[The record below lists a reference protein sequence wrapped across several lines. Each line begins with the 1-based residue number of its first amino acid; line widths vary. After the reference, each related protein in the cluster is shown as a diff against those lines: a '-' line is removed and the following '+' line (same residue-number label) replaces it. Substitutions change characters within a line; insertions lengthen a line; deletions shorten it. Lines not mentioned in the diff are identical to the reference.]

1 MESRI
6 FKDIV
11 AFKFGD
17 QTPLAFHG
25 KNMELAEVSEDLWEA
40 LNPRSLEINSLE
52 IIKDLELWN
61 SETTDLPPVRSL
73 ATGVRSLT
81 VNVAQICN
89 LSCNY
94 CAAGGDGSYGSK
106 TKSLDVAK
114 ALPQLKL
121 ITQRLNSGDHF
132 NITFLGGEPLLYPTG
147 IKEIADYA
155 QLIVAGKNIDLTFS
169 IVTNGTLLTESNVQ
183 LLANIKAHLTIS
195 MDGPTEIN
203 DIVRPRKDGKS
214 TTAAILEGL
223 KNLTSFR
230 DQLSSVGVHGVFD
243 SNNLNLVEAYDFYSS
258 LDFDRYTFTFSVEE
272 TSPEASRQFVEK
284 MELVAAKAF
293 HKGGEIELRKIDQ
306 FNKHFKI
313 LDEQIRIENHCGIRK
328 NLAVMD
334 TQARIY
340 TCPWMVGL
348 KDQELELNNLSG
360 DSGLNSAPLLEQNNC
375 QTCWARHLCGGGCLY
390 IHKKATGSLSK
401 KSDTFCERTQS
412 LIALSFLYYK
422 KARIGVTP

>member
-1 MESRI
+1 MESRR

-17 QTPLAFHG
+17 QSPLAFHG

-40 LNPRSLEINSLE
+40 LNPNSLNSNSSE
-52 IIKDLELWN
+52 IIKDLDLWN
-61 SETTDLPPVRSL
+61 SEVTDISPVRQMN
-73 ATGVRSLT
+73 TGVRSLT

-106 TKSLDVAK
+106 TKQLDVEK
-114 ALPQLKL
+114 ALPQL
-121 ITQRLNSGDHF
+121 RLLTERLQSGNSF

-147 IKEIADYA
+147 IEQIANYT
-155 QLIVAGKNIDLTFS
+155 QLLVAGKNIDLTFS

-183 LLANIKAHLTIS
+183 LLSKIRAHITIS
-195 MDGPTEIN
+195 MDGPSEIN
-203 DIVRPRKDGKS
+203 DAVRPRKDGKS

-223 KNLTSFR
+223 KNLSNHR
-230 DQLSSVGVHGVFD
+230 DEISSLGVHGVFD
-243 SNNLNLVEAYDFYSS
+243 SNNLHLVEAYDFYSS

-272 TSPEASRQFVEK
+272 TSREASRLFIEK

-293 HKGGEIELRKIDQ
+293 HKGGEAELRKIDQ
-306 FNKHFKI
+306 FNKHFRI

-334 TQARIY
+334 TQARVY

-348 KDQELELNNLSG
+348 KDQELDLNNLSG
-360 DSGLNSAPLLEQNNC
+360 EKGLNEIPLVEQNNC

-390 IHKKATGSLSK
+390 IHKKATGSFSK

-422 KARIGVTP
+422 KARLGVTP

>member
-1 MESRI
+1 MESRR

-17 QTPLAFHG
+17 QSPLAFHG
-25 KNMELAEVSEDLWEA
+25 KNMEIAEVSEDLWEA
-40 LNPRSLEINSLE
+40 LNPRSQQPQSTEIM
-52 IIKDLELWN
+52 KDLEVWN
-61 SETTDLPPVRSL
+61 SEITDIPPVRSL
-73 ATGVRSLT
+73 TVGVRSLT

-106 TKSLDVAK
+106 TKHLDVAK
-114 ALPQLKL
+114 ALPQLRL
-121 ITQRLNSGDHF
+121 IAERLNSGESF
-132 NITFLGGEPLLYPTG
+132 NITFLGGEPLLYPSG
-147 IKEIADYA
+147 IQQIADYA
-155 QLIVAGKNIDLTFS
+155 QLLIAGKNIDLTFS

-183 LLANIKAHLTIS
+183 LLSKIKAHITIS
-195 MDGPTEIN
+195 MDGPAEIN
-203 DIVRPRKDGKS
+203 DMVRPRKDGKS

-223 KNLTSFR
+223 KNLTSHR
-230 DQLSSVGVHGVFD
+230 DQISSLGVHGVFD
-243 SNNLNLVEAYDFYSS
+243 CHNLNLVEAYDFYSS
-258 LDFDRYTFTFSVEE
+258 LNFDRYTFTFSVEE
-272 TSPEASRQFVEK
+272 TSLEASRSFIEK

-293 HKGGEIELRKIDQ
+293 HKGGESELRKIDQ

-334 TQARIY
+334 TQARVY

-348 KDQELELNNLSG
+348 KDQELDLNNLSG
-360 DSGLNSAPLLEQNNC
+360 DNSLNNTPLIEQNNC

-390 IHKKATGSLSK
+390 IHKKATGSFSK